1 MNNALSLMVA
11 RMFVGEE
18 ATLTGWGR
26 QWHNGPLADQLEMV
40 RLPVVSNE
48 ECMRWYNSSG
58 SRQFI
63 PTYTFLCAGYEEGV
77 LDACSGDSGG
87 PLVIDRW
94 AGTMPMVVVEADV
107 DGWCR
112 VAEMTAGS

>member
-1 MNNALSLMVA
+1 MTGCSWDH
-11 RMFVGEE
+11 
-18 ATLTGWGR
+18 ATSWTTESDIFKKVW
-26 QWHNGPLADQLEMV
+26 LEMV

-94 AGTMPMVVVEADV
+94 AGH
-107 DGWCR
+107 
-112 VAEMTAGS
+112 

>member
-1 MNNALSLMVA
+1 MVA

-94 AGTMPMVVVEADV
+94 AGPGCHFTRERGTRFPD
-107 DGWCR
+107 WLQISQTFLKKIR
-112 VAEMTAGS
+112 NFQ